1 MYISNFHSKKSGT
14 QISISSY
21 LYHKNRY
28 IHLHD
33 NSVVGNGK
41 TSICY
46 IHNNV
51 VNINKKI
58 SLTNVPLNI
67 NYIFS
72 KPRFFLGGDHSSK
85 SVGTSGQCTSLRF
98 CLCVNFPFNASS
110 CNLSQRVASS
120 LTLSQKTN
128 SPGLGESNKPL
139 NSLLYRSMTLFVR
152 WCLS

>member
-58 SLTNVPLNI
+58 SLTNVPPEHKL
-67 NYIFS
+67 YIFQTPFLS
-72 KPRFFLGGDHSSK
+72 WGGPFIEVCWYLWPVYFASFLPVRKLSFQRIFVQPLPTCSFFPHSFTENKQSRFG
-85 SVGTSGQCTSLRF
+85 
-98 CLCVNFPFNASS
+98 
-110 CNLSQRVASS
+110 
-120 LTLSQKTN
+120 
-128 SPGLGESNKPL
+128 
-139 NSLLYRSMTLFVR
+139 
-152 WCLS
+152 